1 LQAFIIFLI
10 SKKALLKLK
19 IKIMKKSVW
28 IIIAIYIFLIYS
40 TLPIT
45 RPILNFLYASLGQR
59 FLSIIV
65 NIIFVVI
72 TVFIIYFL
80 RKKNKL
86 KISFLFL
93 LIILFL
99 INKIERPEERIH
111 FLEYGILGALIF
123 KATGKGTK
131 QNIFAIILLF
141 IIAVIDELI
150 QYILPNRVGDI
161 RDIVMNL
168 TGGVIGLWL
177 GKFWYR
183 S

>member
-1 LQAFIIFLI
+1 
-10 SKKALLKLK
+10 
-19 IKIMKKSVW
+19 MKKSIW

-40 TLPIT
+40 TLSIT
-45 RPILNFLYASLGQR
+45 RPILNFLYASLGQKS
-59 FLSIIV
+59 LSIIV

-80 RKKNKL
+80 RKKNEF

-99 INKIERPEERIH
+99 IILFLISRIERPEERIH
-111 FLEYGILGALIF
+111 FLEYGILGVLIF

-150 QYILPNRVGDI
+150 QYMLPNRIGDI
-161 RDIVMNL
+161 RDIVINL
-168 TGGVIGLWL
+168 TGGISGLCL

>member
-1 LQAFIIFLI
+1 
-10 SKKALLKLK
+10 
-19 IKIMKKSVW
+19 MKKSIW

-40 TLPIT
+40 TLSVTPLIW
-45 RPILNFLYASLGQR
+45 NFLYTFLEQK
-59 FLSIIV
+59 FLSIVV
-65 NIIFVVI
+65 NIIFIII
-72 TVFIIYFL
+72 TLLIIYFL
-80 RKKNKL
+80 TKKKKS
-86 KISFLFL
+86 KICFFFLLIFLFL
-93 LIILFL
+93 ILFL
-99 INKIERPEERIH
+99 ITRIEKPAERIH

-161 RDIVMNL
+161 RDVVMNI
-168 TGGVIGLWL
+168 TGGIIGLWL
-177 GKFWYR
+177 GKSWYQ